1 MEQIALEE
9 TIAAIATPEGK
20 GGIAVIR
27 ISGAEAL
34 IVLQRFFRRNEEGKG
49 VYDMASH
56 KLYRGQIYDPV
67 SDNFVDNVL
76 CVLMKAPHSYTG
88 EDVVEIH
95 SHGGYAVPKRVLD
108 IVLKNGARAA
118 NPGEFTLRAFINGKM
133 DLAQAEAVADVVNAQ
148 TDESLRQ
155 AEFQLEGVL
164 SKKVNELKGQI
175 LDVLAEVEAHVDFP
189 EDEIEPIVREQIS
202 RRTEIVAEEL
212 ARLLKTYKEGR
223 IIRKGVYTAILGK
236 PNVGKSSILNCLV
249 MQDRA
254 IVSPFPGTTRD
265 FIEESIVVAGIPLRL
280 VDTAGLR
287 ASTDELESFGIELT
301 KKKAKEAEFIIAVFD
316 GSAELDQDDLE
327 IISSLRGNKSVL
339 VINKI
344 DLPRKLSEQEIQTH
358 MRNHAIVSTSA
369 KDGSGIDDL
378 KAAIL
383 GKITGRG
390 GEREGSEFLISELRH
405 KIAVEKASEGLKTFK
420 EALSKGDSPEFL
432 AVDLRYALHA
442 LGEITGEVTTEEVL
456 GKIFAKFCIGK

>member
-1 MEQIALEE
+1 MKQIAPEE